1 MILIYPPVAKASEP
15 PAGMAKLSGS
25 LKHHGVAC
33 RLLDANLEGLLY
45 LLGRPQPSSDTWT
58 NRAVRHRS
66 AHLASLKDRRTYLNP
81 DRYKRSVLDLNRV
94 LEKAA
99 DKYTATVG
107 LTNYQGKEFSPL
119 SSRDLIRASERPDL
133 NPFYPYFR
141 SRLLGLLQEN
151 QPSIIGFSLNYLSQA
166 LCTFAMI
173 GFLREACTG
182 LRLVLGGGL
191 ITSWMK
197 RPGWQNP
204 FRGLVDHLISGPG
217 EAPLLTL
224 AGMNEMQNGGS
235 MPDYAGLPVQD
246 YLSPGFVLPYSGSS
260 GCHFRRCAFC
270 PERAESNPYVPVPVE
285 KIAVELN
292 TLTKETKP
300 ALIHF
305 LDNAMSAPLLKSLSD
320 HPPGVPWYGFAR
332 ISRLLADM
340 DFCMALKRSGC
351 VMLKLGLESGDQ
363 DVLDRMDKGID
374 LDTASK
380 ALKTLSRSGIAA
392 YVYLLFGTPPES
404 LTEAQRTLAFT
415 VRHKDEISFLNLAI
429 FNMPVSSPEAEGLKT
444 SGFYEGDL
452 SLYTDFVHPKGWHR
466 KKVRQFLEQEF
477 KRHPAVSGILKKEPP
492 LFTSNHAPF
501 FVMDPPKNPC
511 REG

>member
-191 ITSWMK
+191 VTSWMK

-224 AGMNEMQNGGS
+224 AGMNEMQNGDS

-285 KIAVELN
+285 RIAVELN

>member
-1 MILIYPPVAKASEP
+1 
-15 PAGMAKLSGS
+15 
-25 LKHHGVAC
+25 
-33 RLLDANLEGLLY
+33 
-45 LLGRPQPSSDTWT
+45 
-58 NRAVRHRS
+58 
-66 AHLASLKDRRTYLNP
+66 
-81 DRYKRSVLDLNRV
+81 
-94 LEKAA
+94 
-99 DKYTATVG
+99 
-107 LTNYQGKEFSPL
+107 
-119 SSRDLIRASERPDL
+119 
-133 NPFYPYFR
+133 
-141 SRLLGLLQEN
+141 
-151 QPSIIGFSLNYLSQA
+151 
-166 LCTFAMI
+166 
-173 GFLREACTG
+173 EACTG

-191 ITSWMK
+191 VTSWMK
-197 RPGWQNP
+197 RPGWQDP

-224 AGMNEMQNGGS
+224 AGMNEMQNGDS